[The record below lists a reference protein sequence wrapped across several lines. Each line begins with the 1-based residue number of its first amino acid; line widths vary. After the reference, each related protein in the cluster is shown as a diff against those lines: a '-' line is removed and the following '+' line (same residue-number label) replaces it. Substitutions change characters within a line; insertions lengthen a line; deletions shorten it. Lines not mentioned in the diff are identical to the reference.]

1 MKYKRRR
8 FVPGECMHIYQ
19 RSVEGFNIFY
29 GIEDYLVF
37 FMIFSVVARLYKV
50 TILELCIMINHI
62 HVLLASEK
70 LKEVSDFIMHYT
82 SLFAREF
89 NRDSGRRGPLFHKSF
104 GSAPKTG
111 SKSIRSTIVYIGNN
125 PVEKGICAS
134 ADGYKWNFLS
144 YMRRM
149 KSGVRIPER
158 ELSRR
163 LLKYMKVVDGMN
175 SRDQYISY
183 NGLRKMMADLNAAEV
198 DMLADHII
206 MTYWP
211 FDSDY
216 LLEFYGSYEN
226 MIMAMR
232 STSGN
237 EYDIKE
243 LYYPESD
250 SVYKKM
256 ITLMRNELKVES
268 DHQVKVVLTMTP
280 EEKFRLAQILQR
292 HTCATLNQISRFLH
306 LPIKSSTSRDT

>member
-1 MKYKRRR
+1 
-8 FVPGECMHIYQ
+8 MHIYQ
-19 RSVEGFNIFY
+19 RSVGGFNIFY
-29 GIEDYLVF
+29 GVEDYLVF

-50 TILELCIMINHI
+50 TVLELCIMINHI
-62 HVLLASEK
+62 HVLLASDK

-82 SLFAREF
+82 SLFAKEF
-89 NRDSGRRGPLFHKSF
+89 NRDTGRHGPLFHKSF
-104 GSAPKTG
+104 GSAPKKG
-111 SKSIRSTIVYIGNN
+111 GKSIRSTIVYIGNN

-144 YMRRM
+144 YIRRM
-149 KSGVRIPER
+149 KSGVRISER

-175 SRDQYISY
+175 SRNQYISY
-183 NGLRKMMADLNAAEV
+183 TGLRKMMADLNAAEV
-198 DMLADHII
+198 DVLVDHII

-211 FDSDY
+211 FDSDS
-216 LLEFYGSYEN
+216 LLDFYGCYED

-243 LYYPESD
+243 LYTPEPD
-250 SVYKKM
+250 IVYKKM
-256 ITLMRNELKVES
+256 ITLVRSELDVDS
-268 DHQVKVVLTMTP
+268 DYQVKAVITMTP

-292 HTCATLNQISRFLH
+292 CTNATLNQISKFLH
-306 LPIKSSTSRDT
+306 LPIKSSGSCGA